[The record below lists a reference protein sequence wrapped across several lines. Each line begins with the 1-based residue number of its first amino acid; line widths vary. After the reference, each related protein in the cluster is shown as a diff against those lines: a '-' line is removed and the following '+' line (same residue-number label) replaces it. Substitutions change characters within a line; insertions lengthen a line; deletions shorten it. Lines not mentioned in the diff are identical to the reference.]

1 MLKWKKQGTSKGQG
15 RHTQHTNIVRRSKAQ
30 DRTGT
35 KEYKT
40 VNQYV
45 LQVSCFGFRGKGR
58 GGVGSRQG
66 TDRQYLCSR
75 KSDRRHER
83 ERER

>member
-1 MLKWKKQGTSKGQG
+1 MEMLEWKKQSNKGN
-15 RHTQHTNIVRRSKAQ
+15 HTQHTNIVRRSKAQ

-45 LQVSCFGFRGKGR
+45 LQVSYVYF
-58 GGVGSRQG
+58 
-66 TDRQYLCSR
+66 
-75 KSDRRHER
+75 
-83 ERER
+83 